1 MPVYVALMSRG
12 EARVRGLVDEP
23 LEILILSPPDIF
35 ADMVTRLT
43 MRQAVKN
50 CYDRGKYYLGIASRA
65 LSRRR

>member
-1 MPVYVALMSRG
+1 MCDCLTAFKAGRRSNSS
-12 EARVRGLVDEP
+12 ARGLVDEP

-50 CYDRGKYYLGIASRA
+50 CYDRGGSVI
-65 LSRRR
+65 